1 MRKLG
6 WDFPHFFQFLFP
18 TVITCLN
25 PTRTGLFGQ
34 RVSRGTGGGRAYSF
48 VCKVR
53 VLKFG
58 TQLKWINLP

>member
-1 MRKLG
+1 MRKLR

-34 RVSRGTGGGRAYSF
+34 RVSRGMGGGGRIP
-48 VCKVR
+48 
-53 VLKFG
+53 LFG
-58 TQLKWINLP
+58 KLGC